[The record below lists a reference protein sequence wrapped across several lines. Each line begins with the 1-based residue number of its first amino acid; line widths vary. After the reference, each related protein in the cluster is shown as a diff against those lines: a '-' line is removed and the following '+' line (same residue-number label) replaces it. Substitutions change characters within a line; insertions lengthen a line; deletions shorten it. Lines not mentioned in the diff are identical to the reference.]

1 MTTHPTSSQFKI
13 SRRNFLAGTAGLAGA
28 ALLPRFVLAATA
40 AYTFKHGDFEI
51 TVVSDGQLISPAS
64 VFAPEAPAEER
75 EAAIKAAGQTLEQF
89 KGETNLTLIR
99 SGDDLILF
107 DTGGG
112 GFQPT
117 VGKISE
123 SLTAAGIDP
132 NTITKVVFT
141 HGHPD
146 HIWGTVL
153 PDGRLRFPKATY
165 YSGATEWDFW
175 NGKDILSMLPKEMH
189 QMATE
194 SQRHYAAVKDLVTM
208 VKAGDEIVTGIG
220 VLDTPGHTPG
230 HLSFEVAGSE
240 GLIVVADVLVSAS
253 IYFPHPEWKF
263 AFDSN
268 HDVAISSRK
277 ALLDRAAADKV
288 KLLGYHW
295 AYPGIGYAERDGTA
309 YKYVKAA

>member
-1 MTTHPTSSQFKI
+1 MTIHPTSTQLI
-13 SRRNFLAGTAGLAGA
+13 SRRSFLTGAAGLATA
-28 ALLPRFVLAATA
+28 ALMPRYVLAATA
-40 AYTFKHGDFEI
+40 AHTFKHGDFEI
-51 TVVSDGQLISPAS
+51 TVVSDGLLLGPGG
-64 VFAPEAPAEER
+64 VFAPDTPAAER

-89 KGETNLTLIR
+89 KGETNLTLAR
-99 SGDDLILF
+99 SGNDLILF

-132 NTITKVVFT
+132 STISKVVFT

-153 PDGRLRFPKATY
+153 PDGQLRFPKATY
-165 YSGATEWDFW
+165 YSGAAEWDFW
-175 NGKDILSMLPKEMH
+175 NGKDILSQLPKEMH

-194 SQRHYAAVKDLVTM
+194 SQRHYAAVKDRVTM
-208 VKAGDEIVTGIG
+208 VKPGEEIVTGIG

-230 HLSFEVAGSE
+230 HLSFEVAGDE
-240 GLIVVADVLVSAS
+240 GLIVVADVLISAS

-263 AFDSN
+263 GFDAN

-277 ALLDRAAADKV
+277 KLLDRAATDKV

-295 AYPGIGYAERDGTA
+295 AYPGIGYAERSGTA